1 MNDIAPIGR
10 PNYTSLGN
18 TNRRGTSTSAPA
30 NSTSRGG
37 DEVQLSNSARY
48 LSQLHDMPDVRE
60 AKVAEIRAAIDDGT
74 YDTEEKVD
82 AILDPLAEDL
92 V

>member
-18 TNRRGTSTSAPA
+18 TSQRGISTSAPA
-30 NSTSRGG
+30 NHTQRGS
-37 DEVQLSNSARY
+37 DEVQLSDSARY
-48 LSQLHDMPDVRE
+48 LSQLRQMPDVRE

-82 AILDPLAEDL
+82 AILEPLMDELA
-92 V
+92 

>member
-18 TNRRGTSTSAPA
+18 AGRRGTSTSVPA
-30 NSTSRGG
+30 TNTQRGS
-37 DEVQLSNSARY
+37 DEVQLSDSARY
-48 LSQLHDMPDVRE
+48 LSQLRQMPDVRE
-60 AKVAEIRAAIDDGT
+60 TKVAQIRAAIDDGT
-74 YDTEEKVD
+74 YDSDEKVD
-82 AILDPLAEDL
+82 AILSPLMEDL